1 MDSVYDGY
9 DKKEKNMEGVF
20 TEFTSSK
27 CPKWK
32 MAHGQL
38 KNILLVS
45 SANP

>member
-20 TEFTSSK
+20 MEFTNSRF
-27 CPKWK
+27 PKWK

-38 KNILLVS
+38 KNILQVS
-45 SANP
+45 SANS